1 MSESEEDFEEPSY
14 DPFGS
19 DHSSDE
25 ERDETDEDEDDD
37 GPDERNSLIDIFF
50 LKCVEHMKKV
60 YVDEL

>member
-25 ERDETDEDEDDD
+25 ERDETDEERDETDEDEDDD

-50 LKCVEHMKKV
+50 
-60 YVDEL
+60 